1 MADDIDMAALD
12 AAAAPQ
18 AFDPVRLLLDALA
31 AIGTIWT
38 FGLMCLIC
46 ADVIGRSF
54 LNAPITG
61 VAEIAAHS
69 VVGIVFLQL
78 GATIYHRRMTRA
90 DFLID
95 RLHRAAPA
103 IARVI
108 EMLFLLLGAGVMAFI
123 AQAAWPGMWN
133 SLGAR
138 EFFGVQGIFTVPTW
152 PFRALIVLGGAAGAL
167 AYLALLLAEARRV
180 SGGRA

>member
-12 AAAAPQ
+12 AAAAPRS
-18 AFDPVRLLLDALA
+18 FDPVRLLLDLLA

-69 VVGIVFLQL
+69 VVGIVFLQV
-78 GATIYHRRMTRA
+78 GATIYSRRMTRA

-95 RLHRAAPA
+95 RLHRSVPRLAQA
-103 IARVI
+103 I
-108 EMLFLLLGAGVMAFI
+108 EMAFMLLGAVIMAFI

-133 SLGAR
+133 SIAAR

-152 PFRALIVLGGAAGAL
+152 PFRALIVLGGTAGVL
-167 AYLALLLAEARRV
+167 AYLALLVTETRRILA
-180 SGGRA
+180 GRA

>member
-12 AAAAPQ
+12 AAAAPRG
-18 AFDPVRLLLDALA
+18 FDPVRLVLDALA

-61 VAEIAAHS
+61 VAEIAANS
-69 VVGIVFLQL
+69 VVGIVFLQI
-78 GATIYHRRMTRA
+78 GATIHNRRMTRA

-95 RLHRAAPA
+95 RLHRSVPGL
-103 IARVI
+103 ARGI
-108 EMLFLLLGAGVMAFI
+108 EIVFMLFGAAVMAFI
-123 AQAAWPGMWN
+123 AQSAWPGMWN
-133 SLGAR
+133 SLAAR
-138 EFFGVQGIFTVPTW
+138 EFFGVQGVYTVPTW
-152 PFRALIVLGGAAGAL
+152 PFRALIVLGGVAGAVG
-167 AYLALLLAEARRV
+167 YLALLVAETRRLLAAK
-180 SGGRA
+180 G